1 MRAKSRA
8 YVQLALQAIQL
19 AKSTDD
25 LRAWWAAE
33 RDHRYDYGLTN
44 DQIERLKEA
53 CKEQVLR
60 LGGELR
66 E

>member
-1 MRAKSRA
+1 MQ
-8 YVQLALQAIQL
+8 VIQL
-19 AKSTDD
+19 AQSADD

-33 RDHRYDYGLTN
+33 RDHRYDYGLTD

-53 CKEQVLR
+53 CKERVLR